1 MSAAAI
7 DEREDRQVFHAQAEG
22 TETGTIAAFA
32 LSHGLGM

>member
-7 DEREDRQVFHAQAEG
+7 EKREDRQVFHAQAEG
-22 TETGTIAAFA
+22 KDTGTLAAFA